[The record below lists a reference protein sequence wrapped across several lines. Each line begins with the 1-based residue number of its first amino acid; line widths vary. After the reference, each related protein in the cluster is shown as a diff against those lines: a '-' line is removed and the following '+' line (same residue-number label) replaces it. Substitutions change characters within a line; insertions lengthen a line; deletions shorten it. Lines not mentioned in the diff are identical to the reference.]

1 MNATTDTDRSPNPVD
16 LHVGG
21 RIRMR
26 RKHEGWDERAA
37 HMEAELV
44 LVRDLMTREGKADW
58 SANFR
63 REI

>member
-1 MNATTDTDRSPNPVD
+1 MRRWGKAHDSG
-16 LHVGG
+16 L
-21 RIRMR
+21 RMR

-63 REI
+63 REIDRSS